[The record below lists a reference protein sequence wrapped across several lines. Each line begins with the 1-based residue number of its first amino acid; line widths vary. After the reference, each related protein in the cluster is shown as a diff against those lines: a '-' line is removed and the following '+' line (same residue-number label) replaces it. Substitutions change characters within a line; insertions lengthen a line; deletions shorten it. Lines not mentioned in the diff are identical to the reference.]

1 MDRAVVLGG
10 SIAGLLA
17 ARVLADHAGQV
28 VVVERDD
35 LPDSPRTRRGV
46 PQGRQLHGL
55 LARGLDEM
63 EALFPGLTDELVA
76 SGAEAA
82 DPGVDLHWYVDGRRK
97 PAAPVGVGVACSRPF
112 LEWHLR
118 RRLLARPTVSI
129 LRGRAEGL
137 TVTAGRVDG
146 VEVADADD
154 AGDTGRVASDL
165 VVDCTGGATR
175 LGSWLAAAGY
185 EAPPE
190 RRITVDLGYAT
201 RFYRRGPDDRLDGA
215 LGILS
220 LTQDVGR
227 ARGGGAFAIE
237 GGRWMVTVGGY
248 HDDRP
253 TADPAEFTARVA
265 SEPVAA
271 LGRLVTDGEPL
282 GDVATH
288 RFPASVRR
296 DFHRLARLPGGVVA
310 AGDAVARFNPIY
322 GQGMTSAALHAATLG
337 RYLASGADPHE
348 PAARYFRDLRRAVDS
363 VWRVSANEDFRLP
376 HVTGDRP
383 AGLWFAHRVSS
394 IYTRATLRD
403 AAMHR
408 LFLLVLNFQAGP
420 ETLMRPDNL
429 ARAWLASRREV
440 PPAPVV
446 GTAVP

>member
-1 MDRAVVLGG
+1 MVGGIEGERMERAVVLGG

-28 VVVERDD
+28 VVVERDELAD
-35 LPDSPRTRRGV
+35 APRPRRGV

-55 LARGLDEM
+55 LSRGLDEM
-63 EALFPGLTDELVA
+63 EAIFPGLTDELVA

-82 DPGVDLHWYVDGRRK
+82 DPGVDLHWYVDGVRK

-118 RRLLARPTVSI
+118 RRLLAAPGVVV

-146 VEVADADD
+146 VEVADALD
-154 AGDTGRVASDL
+154 AGDGDTGRVAADL

-175 LGSWLAAAGY
+175 LGAWLAAAGY

-190 RRITVDLGYAT
+190 RRISVDLGYAT
-201 RFYRRGPDDRLDGA
+201 RFYRRGPGDRLDGA
-215 LGILS
+215 LGVLS
-220 LTQDVGR
+220 LTQDVRR
-227 ARGGGAFAIE
+227 ARGGGAFAVE
-237 GGRWMVTVGGY
+237 GDRWMVTVGGY
-248 HDDRP
+248 LDDRP
-253 TADPAEFTARVA
+253 TAQAAEFVARVA

-271 LGRLVTDGEPL
+271 LRRLVTEGEPI
-282 GDVATH
+282 DEVATH
-288 RFPASVRR
+288 RFAASVRR
-296 DFHRLARLPGGVVA
+296 DFHRLGRLPGGLVA

-337 RYLASGADPHE
+337 RYLAAGSDPHA
-348 PAARYFRDLRRAVDS
+348 PAERYFRDLRRAVDA

-383 AGLWFAHRVSS
+383 PGLWLAHRVSS

-420 ETLMRPDNL
+420 ESLVRPDNL
-429 ARAWLASRREV
+429 ARAWLASRR
-440 PPAPVV
+440 
-446 GTAVP
+446 